1 MPTTTDSLP
10 PPVSPQEDVTT
21 TLYRAA
27 IGPVGNAY
35 YLPLFTRFEAADRAS
50 ITWNTAASLLTL
62 NWLMFRQLWGAALA
76 YAGIVAGVFV
86 LILGIGRLVL
96 HFSNTLQMAL
106 LLGFGVLAFVLPG
119 LFGNVLLH
127 TQCRKRMERAL
138 AANAKIA
145 DACAELTA
153 QASTHRR
160 AMIQAGAN
168 AVLLILAVFLYVQFA
183 LFSNVDAMPQGAL
196 ESGSVTQETPA
207 LGITA
212 SKHPLP
218 ATATTAAVTA
228 VTAAATATS
237 APASA
242 PASVAPPPPAPP
254 ASSAASSATVVATA
268 PALPATAPV
277 SVASAVAQVAS
288 QIAAPVSAPPVA
300 PASTAPVALMPVPV
314 AAVPKPVASA
324 AAVVMAKKP
333 GNVAS
338 SASAAPVAPKPKASE
353 AASKPAASNEK
364 RAVLTPKPAPKPAP
378 KPPVKPA
385 ATTASAASAA
395 TAATREPVKSAAARD
410 KGYFVN
416 VGLFSVS
423 ENARSVAE
431 RLRAANLEV
440 QLKEFKSETKG
451 TMTRVRVGP
460 FISQEGV
467 QDAVETIQGL
477 RLEAVIVRP

>member
-1 MPTTTDSLP
+1 MPNTTDSLP
-10 PPVSPQEDVTT
+10 PSPASSQEDVTT

-27 IGPVGNAY
+27 IGPVSNAY

-62 NWLMFRQLWGAALA
+62 NWLVFRQLWGAALA

-86 LILGIGRLVL
+86 LVLGIGRLVL
-96 HFSNTLQMAL
+96 HFSGTLQMAL

-127 TQCRKRMERAL
+127 AQCRKRMEKAL

-160 AMIQAGAN
+160 AMIQAGIN
-168 AVLLILAVFLYVQFA
+168 GVLLILAVFLYVQYA
-183 LFSNVDAMPQGAL
+183 LFTNVAAMPQGAL
-196 ESGSVTQETPA
+196 ESGQVTQEAPA
-207 LGITA
+207 LGITT
-212 SKHPLP
+212 SKHPSP
-218 ATATTAAVTA
+218 VTAT
-228 VTAAATATS
+228 ATATS
-237 APASA
+237 APASV
-242 PASVAPPPPAPP
+242 PASAAPPPPAPP
-254 ASSAASSATVVATA
+254 ASSAASSATVVAAA

-288 QIAAPVSAPPVA
+288 RIATPVSAPPVVPTSVA
-300 PASTAPVALMPVPV
+300 PAASMPVPV
-314 AAVPKPVASA
+314 PVATVPKPVASA
-324 AAVVMAKKP
+324 PVAVATKP
-333 GNVAS
+333 RSV
-338 SASAAPVAPKPKASE
+338 ASAAPAAPAASKPKASE
-353 AASKPAASNEK
+353 ATSKLAASNEK
-364 RAVLTPKPAPKPAP
+364 RAVPTPKPAPKPLA
-378 KPPVKPA
+378 KPA
-385 ATTASAASAA
+385 ASTASAAA
-395 TAATREPVKSAAARD
+395 AATREPVKGAAARD

-416 VGLFSVS
+416 VGLFSVP

-460 FISQEGV
+460 FISQEGA
-467 QDAVETIQGL
+467 QEAVETIQEL

>member
-10 PPVSPQEDVTT
+10 HAASPQEDVTT

-27 IGPVGNAY
+27 IGPVSNAY

-62 NWLMFRQLWGAALA
+62 NWLLFRQLWGAALV
-76 YAGIVAGVFV
+76 YVGIVAGVCVFV
-86 LILGIGRLVL
+86 LGIGRLVL
-96 HFSNTLQMAL
+96 HFSTTLQMAL

-127 TQCRKRMERAL
+127 AQCRKRMEKAL

-160 AMIQAGAN
+160 AVIQAGIN
-168 AVLLILAVFLYVQFA
+168 VVLLILAVFLYVQYA
-183 LFSNVDAMPQGAL
+183 LFTNVAAMPQGAL
-196 ESGSVTQETPA
+196 ESGSVTQETPT
-207 LGITA
+207 LGITT

-218 ATATTAAVTA
+218 AAAI
-228 VTAAATATS
+228 ATS
-237 APASA
+237 EPAS
-242 PASVAPPPPAPP
+242 ASVAPPLPALP
-254 ASSAASSATVVATA
+254 ASSAASSAASAAVAAA
-268 PALPATAPV
+268 PALPATAPI

-288 QIAAPVSAPPVA
+288 QIAT
-300 PASTAPVALMPVPV
+300 PASTPVSTPASSPLAPATAVAASMPV
-314 AAVPKPVASA
+314 AALPKPVASA
-324 AAVVMAKKP
+324 AAPAV
-333 GNVAS
+333 
-338 SASAAPVAPKPKASE
+338 PKPKASE
-353 AASKPAASNEK
+353 AASRPAASHEK
-364 RAVLTPKPAPKPAP
+364 RVAPTPPAPKPLPKPAPKPLA
-378 KPPVKPA
+378 KPA
-385 ATTASAASAA
+385 TTAASAASAA
-395 TAATREPVKSAAARD
+395 GTASREPVKGAATRD

-416 VGLFSVS
+416 VGLFSVP

-451 TMTRVRVGP
+451 NMIRVRVGP
-460 FISQEGV
+460 FITQEGA
-467 QDAVETIQGL
+467 QEAVETIQGL
-477 RLEAVIVRP
+477 RLEAVIVRQ

>member
-1 MPTTTDSLP
+1 MPNTTDSLP
-10 PPVSPQEDVTT
+10 PTPASPQEDVTT

-27 IGPVGNAY
+27 IGPVSNAY

-62 NWLMFRQLWGAALA
+62 NWLIFRQLWGAALA
-76 YAGIVAGVFV
+76 YAGIVAGVLV
-86 LILGIGRLVL
+86 LVLGIGRLVL
-96 HFSNTLQMAL
+96 HFSGTLQMAL
-106 LLGFGVLAFVLPG
+106 LLGFAVLAFVLPG

-160 AMIQAGAN
+160 AMIQAGIN
-168 AVLLILAVFLYVQFA
+168 VVLLILAVFLYVQYA
-183 LFSNVDAMPQGAL
+183 LFTNVSAMPQGAL
-196 ESGSVTQETPA
+196 ESGQVTQEAPA
-207 LGITA
+207 LGITT

-218 ATATTAAVTA
+218 ATPATP
-228 VTAAATATS
+228 AATATS

-254 ASSAASSATVVATA
+254 ASSAASSAASAAASA

-288 QIAAPVSAPPVA
+288 QIAAPVSAPTV
-300 PASTAPVALMPVPV
+300 APVASMPVPAPV
-314 AAVPKPVASA
+314 AALPKPVAST
-324 AAVVMAKKP
+324 AVAVATKP
-333 GNVAS
+333 GNVAP
-338 SASAAPVAPKPKASE
+338 AAPTVPAAPKPKASE
-353 AASKPAASNEK
+353 AASKPAVSNEK
-364 RAVLTPKPAPKPAP
+364 RAVPTPTPKPAP

-385 ATTASAASAA
+385 ATTASAAT
-395 TAATREPVKSAAARD
+395 TAATREPAKGAAARD

-416 VGLFSVS
+416 VGLFSVP

-440 QLKEFKSETKG
+440 QLREFKSETKG

-460 FISQEGV
+460 FISQEGA
-467 QDAVETIQGL
+467 QEAVETIQEL

>member
-1 MPTTTDSLP
+1 MPTTTDPLP
-10 PPVSPQEDVTT
+10 PPASPQEDVTT

-27 IGPVGNAY
+27 IGPVSSAY

-62 NWLMFRQLWGAALA
+62 NWLLFRQLWGAALA

-86 LILGIGRLVL
+86 FVLGIGRLVL

-106 LLGFGVLAFVLPG
+106 LLGFGFLAFVLPG

-127 TQCRKRMERAL
+127 AQCRKRMERAL

-160 AMIQAGAN
+160 AIIQAGIN
-168 AVLLILAVFLYVQFA
+168 VVLLILAVFLYVQYA
-183 LFSNVDAMPQGAL
+183 LFTNVSAMPQGAL
-196 ESGSVTQETPA
+196 ESGSVTQEAPA
-207 LGITA
+207 LGITT

-218 ATATTAAVTA
+218 
-228 VTAAATATS
+228 VTAATTATS

-242 PASVAPPPPAPP
+242 SVSLVESPMPVFP
-254 ASSAASSATVVATA
+254 ASSAVSSATSAAVAVA

-288 QIAAPVSAPPVA
+288 QIAAPALTPASTPVSAPVSAPVA
-300 PASTAPVALMPVPV
+300 PVTAAAVSTPV
-314 AAVPKPVASA
+314 AALPKPVVSA
-324 AAVVMAKKP
+324 
-333 GNVAS
+333 
-338 SASAAPVAPKPKASE
+338 AAPVAPKPKASE
-353 AASKPAASNEK
+353 AASRPAASHEK
-364 RAVLTPKPAPKPAP
+364 RAVPTTPPASKPLPKPAPKPLA
-378 KPPVKPA
+378 KPA
-385 ATTASAASAA
+385 ATAASAVG
-395 TAATREPVKSAAARD
+395 TASREPVKGAAARD

-416 VGLFSVS
+416 VGLFSVP

-451 TMTRVRVGP
+451 NMIRVRVGP
-460 FISQEGV
+460 FISQEGA
-467 QDAVETIQGL
+467 QEAVETIQDL
-477 RLEAVIVRP
+477 RLEAVIVRQ